1 MTPEQFAE
9 DEYRDYVAYRELA
22 KIEKNEHFRA
32 TLQKLATHEESHFQF
47 WQSLAPKKEYAIH
60 PLQVTTWKIMRKIMG
75 LTFTV
80 RFLERHET
88 KGFDHYRTFLKSVTD
103 KELQKKIEEVMK
115 DESEHER
122 ILMSEIKEEKVEFI
136 GSIILGLNDGL
147 IELSGALV
155 GFSFAFNNHL
165 VVATTGIITGIAA
178 SLSMA
183 SSAYMQARHEENG
196 KNPKKAALYTGISY
210 IIVVILLVAPFIIS
224 TEKTTSL
231 IMMSGVI
238 LALITGISYY
248 TSIIFERNFKRQF
261 SEMFAFS
268 IGVALI
274 SFIIGSLV
282 QYFVGV
288 EI

>member
-1 MTPEQFAE
+1 MTPEQFAYT
-9 DEYRDYVAYRELA
+9 EYRDYVAYRELA
-22 KIEKNEHFRA
+22 KIERNQDFKIILEELAEHEKGDYEFWRA
-32 TLQKLATHEESHFQF
+32 LS
-47 WQSLAPKKEYAIH
+47 SKKEFSIH
-60 PLQVTTWKIMRKIMG
+60 PAQVWVWKLMRRVLG
-75 LTFTV
+75 LTFLAK
-80 RFLERHET
+80 FLESHEAKSIRHYE
-88 KGFDHYRTFLKSVTD
+88 KYLKNVTD
-103 KELQKKIEEVMK
+103 KELREKIETIMEHA
-115 DESEHER
+115 EEHER
-122 ILMSEIKEEKVEFI
+122 MLMSKIKEEKVEFI

-196 KNPKKAALYTGISY
+196 KSPKKAATYTGISY
-210 IIVVILLVAPFIIS
+210 IIVVLLLVMPFIIS
-224 TEKTTSL
+224 AERTSSLAIMAGIIL
-231 IMMSGVI
+231 I
-238 LALITGISYY
+238 LITTISYY
-248 TSIIFERNFKRQF
+248 TSIIFERSFKRQF
-261 SEMFAFS
+261 MEMFVFS